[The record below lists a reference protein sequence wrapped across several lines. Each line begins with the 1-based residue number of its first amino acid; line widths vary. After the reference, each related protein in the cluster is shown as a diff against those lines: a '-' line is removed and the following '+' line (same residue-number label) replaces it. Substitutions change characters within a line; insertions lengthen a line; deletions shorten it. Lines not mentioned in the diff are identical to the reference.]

1 MSFYVPVS
9 QIFLNILA
17 RADLVSA
24 SNYAILGDREMGRK
38 VALLMTDMVDIVKS
52 LTPAANP
59 NIPVLRSGDV
69 VRVHA
74 RIVEGERERI
84 QVFQGT
90 IIRNIGRG
98 ISASFTVRRIASNS
112 IGVERTFLLLSPRI
126 EKVEVMRHSM
136 VRRAKLYFLRETT
149 GKASRLK
156 ESRQASK

>member
-1 MSFYVPVS
+1 MV
-9 QIFLNILA
+9 
-17 RADLVSA
+17 RA

-38 VALLMTDMVDIVKS
+38 VALLMANMVEIVKS

-90 IIRNIGRG
+90 VIRNIGRG
-98 ISASFTVRRIASNS
+98 ISASFTVRRIAANS

-156 ESRQASK
+156 ESRQAK

>member
-1 MSFYVPVS
+1 
-9 QIFLNILA
+9 
-17 RADLVSA
+17 
-24 SNYAILGDREMGRK
+24 
-38 VALLMTDMVDIVKS
+38 MTDIIKS
-52 LTPAANP
+52 FAPAANP

-90 IIRNIGRG
+90 IIRNVRRG
-98 ISASFTVRRIASNS
+98 ISSSFTVRRIASNG

-126 EKVEVMRHSM
+126 EKVEVMRHSA
-136 VRRAKLYFLRETT
+136 VRRAKLYFLRKTT

-156 ESRQASK
+156 ESRRERK

>member
-1 MSFYVPVS
+1 MA
-9 QIFLNILA
+9 N
-17 RADLVSA
+17 
-24 SNYAILGDREMGRK
+24 
-38 VALLMTDMVDIVKS
+38 MVEIVKS
-52 LTPAANP
+52 LAPAANA

-90 IIRNIGRG
+90 VIRVVSRG
-98 ISASFTVRRIASNS
+98 ISASFTVRRIASNG
-112 IGVERTFLLLSPRI
+112 IGVERTFLILSPRV
-126 EKVEVMRHSM
+126 EKVEVMRHSE

-156 ESRQASK
+156 ESRQSK